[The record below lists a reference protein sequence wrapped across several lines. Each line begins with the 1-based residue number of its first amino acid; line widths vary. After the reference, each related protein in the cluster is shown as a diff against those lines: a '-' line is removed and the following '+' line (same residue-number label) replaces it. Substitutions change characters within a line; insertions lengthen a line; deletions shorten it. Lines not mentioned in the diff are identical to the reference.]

1 MRHNSLTRPLRQHE
15 LLQRLNRHTSPS
27 DTTDGR
33 EPRVVPSTYV
43 ALVDEPVQLAF
54 REQGVD
60 EVETAE
66 VPDVYGSDAESGD
79 HPVILWI
86 AVAVFVRTECMGD
99 TFDGVDNGTGEI
111 VRRIDLPLV
120 AAIFV

>member
-27 DTTDGR
+27 DPPNSR
-33 EPRVVPSTYV
+33 ESRVVPSTYV
-43 ALVDEPVQLAF
+43 ALVDEPMQLAF

-60 EVETAE
+60 EVETTE
-66 VPDVYGSDAESGD
+66 VPDVYWSDAESGD
-79 HPVILWI
+79 HPVVLWI

-99 TFDGVDNGTGEI
+99 TFDGVHNGTGEI
-111 VRRIDLPLV
+111 IRRIYLPFV
-120 AAIFV
+120 AVIVV